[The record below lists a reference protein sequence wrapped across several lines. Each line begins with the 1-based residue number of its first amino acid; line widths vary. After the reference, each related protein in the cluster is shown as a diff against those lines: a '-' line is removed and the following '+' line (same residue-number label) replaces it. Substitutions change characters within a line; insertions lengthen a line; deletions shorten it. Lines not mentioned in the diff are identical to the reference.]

1 MSTLLAAQAALPA
14 SAGSRVLPLQ
24 DHASRMF
31 VFSRLVS
38 AFEQDGQLSLTELV
52 HCGFTP
58 DLVDELRCMSM
69 IDALRFTAA
78 PCGLTVNVDPQAMR
92 ERLGA
97 VERFKSDRKLYES
110 FIRAGASPQLVSRLF
125 GVNAIDV
132 RRLRR
137 LIAPAYAL
145 GGRPRGASADLR
157 TEVAATWAR
166 ICSEQPLE
174 RLRYWALHEAFPNV
188 PIAALEA
195 ALDEQPQR
203 GASAAACGTTSEHAP
218 MQPAQSPSVR
228 SHLRPQHEGAPHGH
242 EPC

>member
-1 MSTLLAAQAALPA
+1 MSTLSAAPAALPTG
-14 SAGSRVLPLQ
+14 AGRVLPLQ

-38 AFEQDGQLSLTELV
+38 AFDHDEQLSLAELV

-58 DLVDELRCMSM
+58 DLVDELRSMSM
-69 IDALRFTAA
+69 VDALRFTAG
-78 PCGLTVNVDPQAMR
+78 PCGLTVHINGHAMR
-92 ERLGA
+92 ERLSV
-97 VERFKSDRKLYES
+97 VERFKTDRRLYES

-137 LIAPAYAL
+137 LIAPAYSL
-145 GGRPRGASADLR
+145 GGRPRGASAELR
-157 TEVAATWAR
+157 DDVAAAWAR
-166 ICSEQPLE
+166 ICADQAQE
-174 RLRYWALHEAFPNV
+174 RLRYWALHQAFPNL

-195 ALDEQPQR
+195 ALAEQPMR
-203 GASAAACGTTSEHAP
+203 GASGTASANACEKATTHAGAP
-218 MQPAQSPSVR
+218 QS
-228 SHLRPQHEGAPHGH
+228 LRLQQEGAPHGH